1 MCRAVVPGKGRSVS
15 DDFAPP
21 ERGRPAP
28 VEPPRLGAALAEAR
42 AARGLSVEDVAAAT
56 RIRATLIRGIE
67 VDDFSRCGGAA
78 YARGHIRSIAQVVGA
93 DARELV
99 AEFDRQHENPVP
111 TLSAS
116 PLPAF
121 EPPAGAGRPTARWAS
136 AAIAVLVIGVVFLAV
151 SFVTGR
157 GHRAD
162 ESGGAAGPTNVA
174 PSTPTGATSQP
185 SGSGSASQTPT
196 TSPPPPRGVS
206 LRVRATDGASWLL
219 VTASTGEQVYQGILA
234 AGQAMDFK
242 DGRGLTVKFGNSRA
256 VTLTLNG
263 RDLGAPRC
271 SSIVCTREFPPNSAS
286 G

>member
-1 MCRAVVPGKGRSVS
+1 
-15 DDFAPP
+15 
-21 ERGRPAP
+21 
-28 VEPPRLGAALAEAR
+28 
-42 AARGLSVEDVAAAT
+42 VEDVAAAT

-78 YARGHIRSIAQVVGA
+78 YARGHIKSIAQVVGA
-93 DARELV
+93 DARGLV
-99 AEFDRQHENPVP
+99 AEFDRQHDNPVP
-111 TLSAS
+111 TLAAS
-116 PLPAF
+116 PLPVF
-121 EPPAGAGRPTARWAS
+121 EPPSAAGRPTARWAS

-157 GHRAD
+157 GHRPG
-162 ESGGAAGPTNVA
+162 ESGGGAGPANAA
-174 PSTPTGATSQP
+174 PSTAGGGSSQSSGTEP
-185 SGSGSASQTPT
+185 STPAPT
-196 TSPPPPRGVS
+196 TAPPKGVS
-206 LRVRATDGASWLL
+206 LRVRASAGASWLL
-219 VTASTGEQVYQGILA
+219 VTASSGQQVYQGILA

-271 SSIVCTREFPPNSAS
+271 GSIVCTREFPPNSAA

>member
-1 MCRAVVPGKGRSVS
+1 MS

-21 ERGRPAP
+21 ERGSPAP
-28 VEPPRLGAALAEAR
+28 VEPARLGAALAEAR

-67 VDDFSRCGGAA
+67 DDDFSRCGGAA
-78 YARGHIRSIAQVVGA
+78 YARGHIKSIAQVVGA

-99 AEFDRQHENPVP
+99 AEFDRQHDNPVP
-111 TLSAS
+111 TLTAS

-121 EPPAGAGRPTARWAS
+121 EPPTAAGRPTARWAS

-157 GHRAD
+157 AHRAG
-162 ESGGAAGPTNVA
+162 ESGGAAGPANVA
-174 PSTPTGATSQP
+174 PSTPGGASSQP
-185 SGSGSASQTPT
+185 SGAESSSPVPT
-196 TSPPPPRGVS
+196 TSPPPKGVS
-206 LRVRATDGASWLL
+206 LRVRATDGATWLL
-219 VTASTGEQVYQGILA
+219 VTASSGEQVYQGILA

-242 DGRGLTVKFGNSRA
+242 DGRGLTVKFGNSRV

-271 SSIVCTREFPPNSAS
+271 GSIVCTREFPPNSAA